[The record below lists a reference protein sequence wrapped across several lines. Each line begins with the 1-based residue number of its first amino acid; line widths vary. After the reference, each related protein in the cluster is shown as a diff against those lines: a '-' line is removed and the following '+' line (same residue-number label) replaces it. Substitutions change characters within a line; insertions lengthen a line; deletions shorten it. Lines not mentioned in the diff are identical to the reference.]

1 MAELVDVLW
10 ISLAAGVAALFLLSA
25 ATGLG
30 RLVPGELR
38 VRRRSVLDPRERES
52 TP

>member
-10 ISLAAGVAALFLLSA
+10 ISLATGVGALFLLSA

-30 RLVPGELR
+30 RPVPGELR
-38 VRRRSVLDPRERES
+38 VRRRSGPARPEQGS
-52 TP
+52 AP